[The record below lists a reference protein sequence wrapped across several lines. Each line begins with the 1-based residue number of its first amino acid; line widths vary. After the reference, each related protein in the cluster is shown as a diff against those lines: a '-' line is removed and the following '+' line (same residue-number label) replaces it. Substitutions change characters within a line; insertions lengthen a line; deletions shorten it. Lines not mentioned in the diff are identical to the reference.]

1 MDVFKK
7 AVIEGLYFETNRGVL
22 SVCEVA
28 QLPTDELRN
37 LYRELK
43 EAVAV
48 EDDPLLKDEENE
60 QADSLSKN
68 RLRFD
73 VVRELLVYRKEE
85 ARRTKL
91 LQQKK
96 ELEQMLKE
104 IQMKKLQEDPDAL
117 MAKIKELE
125 EQLAA

>member
-7 AVIEGLYFETNRGVL
+7 AVIEGLYFETDRGVL

-28 QLPTDELRN
+28 QLPTKELRK
-37 LYRELK
+37 LYRGLK

-48 EDDPLLKDEENE
+48 EDDPLLKDEESN
-60 QADSLSKN
+60 QTTSLSKI
-68 RLRFD
+68 RLQFD

-85 ARRTKL
+85 AKRTKL

-104 IQMKKLQEDPDAL
+104 IQLRKLQEDPEAL
-117 MAKIKELE
+117 MAKIKKLE
-125 EQLAA
+125 EQLAG

>member
-7 AVIEGLYFETNRGVL
+7 AVIEGLYFETDRGVL

-28 QLPTDELRN
+28 QLPIDELRN

-43 EAVAV
+43 EVVAV
-48 EDDPLLKDEENE
+48 EDDPLLKDESNE
-60 QADSLSKN
+60 QETTLSKN
-68 RLRFD
+68 RLRFE

-85 ARRTKL
+85 AKRTKL

-104 IQMKKLQEDPDAL
+104 IQLRKLQEDPEAL